1 MSFKERVRKGFVR
14 WTLKKLEFSKY
25 RVSPLGLATGKY
37 SGKKRL
43 ILNLNSRYA
52 HEEIESVNNLDDKE
66 KYLLKYVK
74 IIDAF
79 TKIKEPT

>member
-1 MSFKERVRKGFVR
+1 MNFKKTGIF
-14 WTLKKLEFSKY
+14 KIQSKPTRISY
-25 RVSPLGLATGKY
+25 REILWEEEINIESK
-37 SGKKRL
+37 
-43 ILNLNSRYA
+43 LNLNSRYA